1 MHSECKGDQTVCKIS
16 SGSEKDFPDS
26 NGGVCNHGCHRI
38 CGVSSLLCH
47 DGQSDKYNGSSGSGC
62 DGLFCVVDQIKGCG
76 CPGDAQYAGWNQ
88 VAWSGEKASFD
99 VARFKMKQISRYYRH
114 KEVFL
119 MKRYGICFLLFA
131 VLAVV
136 CFGAGFAMS
145 AVSERQGNA
154 ISNTT
159 YFTEDIVSK

>member
-1 MHSECKGDQTVCKIS
+1 
-16 SGSEKDFPDS
+16 
-26 NGGVCNHGCHRI
+26 
-38 CGVSSLLCH
+38 
-47 DGQSDKYNGSSGSGC
+47 
-62 DGLFCVVDQIKGCG
+62 
-76 CPGDAQYAGWNQ
+76 
-88 VAWSGEKASFD
+88 
-99 VARFKMKQISRYYRH
+99 
-114 KEVFL
+114 

-159 YFTEDIVSK
+159 YFTEEVTDEPYYQKAEESTKAEPEQVVINQRIVEPAVERPLERYYLVSETGYLLVFADDQSTICLYTHIPITDFPEKEQERLREGIWFPSMMEIFHYLESYTS